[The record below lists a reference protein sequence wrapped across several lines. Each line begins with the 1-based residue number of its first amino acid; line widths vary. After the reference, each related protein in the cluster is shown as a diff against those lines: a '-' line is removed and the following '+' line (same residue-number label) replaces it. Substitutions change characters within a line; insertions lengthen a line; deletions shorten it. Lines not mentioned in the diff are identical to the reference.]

1 MLTCYYMRKHLF
13 SLVNNSIT
21 GPDGYGSA
29 GFPGP
34 VGDKGEAGEPSRVE
48 GSQGPPGQ
56 KGDRGVPGLYTGEWD
71 PLILCSTFGCYRC
84 HEVQYSVD
92 GCIGEL
98 QKQCPTWG
106 KSQFV
111 VTASAYPD
119 LTQKQCTAQCR
130 TW

>member
-1 MLTCYYMRKHLF
+1 M
-13 SLVNNSIT
+13 NNSIT

-71 PLILCSTFGCYRC
+71 PLILCFTCGC
-84 HEVQYSVD
+84 
-92 GCIGEL
+92 
-98 QKQCPTWG
+98 
-106 KSQFV
+106 
-111 VTASAYPD
+111 
-119 LTQKQCTAQCR
+119 
-130 TW
+130 